1 MSCPAATLQPVCLRV
16 SRAAGPLLPQ
26 IEAALALHGQ
36 PLRWAI
42 TAVEPPDDPSAGL
55 AGSLLTIEAVV
66 LA

>member
-1 MSCPAATLQPVCLRV
+1 LRV

-42 TAVEPPDDPSAGL
+42 TAVEPPADPTAGL

>member
-1 MSCPAATLQPVCLRV
+1 LRV

-42 TAVEPPDDPSAGL
+42 TAVAPPADPTAGL

>member
-42 TAVEPPDDPSAGL
+42 TAVEPPADPTAGL
-55 AGSLLTIEAVV
+55 AGSLPPFEAVV

>member
-1 MSCPAATLQPVCLRV
+1 MSRPAATLQPVSLRV
-16 SRAAGPLLPQ
+16 RRAAGPLLPQ

-42 TAVEPPDDPSAGL
+42 TAVEPPADPTAGL